1 MYSGKCWQYVLD
13 FNLKNKKWWKVLLV
27 WIKVNLTQNKLIKD
41 KKSLEKEIKK
51 INLQILK

>member
-13 FNLKNKKWWKVLLV
+13 FNLKSKKWWKVLLV